1 MRRSHL
7 PPTNP
12 NARGKLNAP
21 PAFAAHRRGAT
32 HNQKRESAMATQA
45 QLDAAVKAARAW
57 IDQEA
62 GFYASMIPDAD
73 VQALCQ
79 VVIDAASQSTPA
91 TQTKEIET

>member
-12 NARGKLNAP
+12 NARGNPMHARICRSP
-21 PAFAAHRRGAT
+21 TRR
-32 HNQKRESAMATQA
+32 NPQSKRESAMATQA